1 MLCMVD
7 SPNKHCEVLLSCSDR
22 EIWNC
27 MEMHASLWN
36 CMEAWVTLGNLLET
50 WNKADFHMG
59 HYFDNQPL
67 GKIYYKDKYASD
79 YIEIHSGTTKVV
91 VVGVKKWSKY
101 HVKNAKRRQISGCF
115 YIVFGNF
122 WRQSQVAVQ
131 FSMIKHVGFGCL

>member
-1 MLCMVD
+1 MSDEITLVLKFTKMYRNMNVMYLVD

-79 YIEIHSGTTKVV
+79 YIVPP
-91 VVGVKKWSKY
+91 
-101 HVKNAKRRQISGCF
+101 
-115 YIVFGNF
+115 
-122 WRQSQVAVQ
+122 
-131 FSMIKHVGFGCL
+131 